1 MPPGRPHLSDE
12 EKKRRGTFDPRYSAH
27 ARGERRAEKVVALFK
42 DRVEE
47 IPPPPAGLSRDAMEE
62 YMRWCRTL
70 HQEQKLTVLWI
81 EKITLYA
88 ISKHNSLSRL
98 ADGKMPRLEDT
109 RIMKSIL
116 SELKGIDADA
126 PVNPTETQG
135 RKFARIGFA
144 SRVRPPAQR

>member
-1 MPPGRPHLSDE
+1 MPVGRPHLSDD
-12 EKKRRGTFDPRYSAH
+12 EKRRRGTFDPRYSAE
-27 ARGERRAEKVVALFK
+27 ARGTRRAEKVVALFK

-47 IPPPPAGLSRDAMEE
+47 IPPPPAGLSQPAMEE

-70 HQEQKLTVLWI
+70 HHEQKLTVLWV

-88 ISKHNSLSRL
+88 MAKHNNLTRL
-98 ADGKMPRLEDT
+98 AAGKMSRLEDT

-116 SELKGIDADA
+116 SELTGINADA
-126 PVNPTETQG
+126 PINPTETQS

-144 SRVRPPAQR
+144 KRVRAPAER